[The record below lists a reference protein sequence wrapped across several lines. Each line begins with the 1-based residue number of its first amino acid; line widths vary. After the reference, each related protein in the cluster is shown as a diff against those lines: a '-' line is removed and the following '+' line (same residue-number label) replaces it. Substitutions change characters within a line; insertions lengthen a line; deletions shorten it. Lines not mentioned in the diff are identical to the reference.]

1 LNINPGMRFFN
12 DQRLIKWWL
21 RDLTNS
27 LEESAGGDIPPI
39 SPSCWEVLINVGQTS
54 LAPAERLQR
63 RKSRVISLR
72 SCRRVLPLG
81 QDTFCRLFCKM
92 IWPRAQ
98 EQMAKSVFEKLQ
110 TRSALG
116 LLFSKL
122 FQCAWGYGGIHRSV
136 TSHAHRWGPFV
147 GYSFLHSTHP
157 FMNTCIWSQTH
168 TQENGFVGVLVP
180 QFMAFLIVPCV
191 WTNLHQTGQLISFN
205 CWWGGVQRNHHCTV
219 ALEIPSAEMDCCTW
233 LHVEA

>member
-1 LNINPGMRFFN
+1 MNINPGMRFFN

-136 TSHAHRWGPFV
+136 TSHAHRWGRLSVTLFCIPPIHSWTHAFGHRHTHKKMGLLGYLYLNLWPFWSYPV
-147 GYSFLHSTHP
+147 FGQ
-157 FMNTCIWSQTH
+157 TCIKQD
-168 TQENGFVGVLVP
+168 N
-180 QFMAFLIVPCV
+180 
-191 WTNLHQTGQLISFN
+191 
-205 CWWGGVQRNHHCTV
+205 
-219 ALEIPSAEMDCCTW
+219 
-233 LHVEA
+233 